1 MGIQE
6 TDGEKMNTVRILSQ
20 GKKTVYFMLV
30 KVLIVLKQFR
40 TICDF
45 TFATSHEEYLLSC
58 SAILFSNCPKS
69 LDFPHN
75 NSQSEM

>member
-1 MGIQE
+1 
-6 TDGEKMNTVRILSQ
+6 
-20 GKKTVYFMLV
+20 MLI
-30 KVLIVLKQFR
+30 IVLYKKFR

-45 TFATSHEEYLLSC
+45 TFAASHEEYLLSC
-58 SAILFSNCPKS
+58 SAILFSNCLKS

>member
-6 TDGEKMNTVRILSQ
+6 TNGEKMNTVRILYQ
-20 GKKTVYFMLV
+20 GENTLTYFMLIRY
-30 KVLIVLKQFR
+30 VLYKQFR

-45 TFATSHEEYLLSC
+45 TFAASHEEYLLSC